1 MAEDD
6 GKPATRVQRALKL
19 EEVPPEKWHNMAAR
33 TAIGTLFLA
42 LGGFLVFMLWRV
54 FTETKTL
61 SLALLIAGPTFL
73 AIGAHIFS
81 GQILARSIVS
91 LAEPLRVIR
100 DFWKGPGQ

>member
-1 MAEDD
+1 MAEEDA
-6 GKPATRVQRALKL
+6 KATRVQRALKL
-19 EEVPPEKWHNMAAR
+19 EEVPPEKWQAMAAR

-61 SLALLIAGPTFL
+61 SLALLIAGPSIL
-73 AIGAHIFS
+73 VIGANLFS

>member
-1 MAEDD
+1 MTEEEE
-6 GKPATRVQRALKL
+6 KPATRVQRALKL
-19 EEVPPEKWHNMAAR
+19 EEVPAEKWHNMAAR

-54 FTETKTL
+54 FTDTKEL
-61 SLALLIAGPTFL
+61 SISLLIAGPSIL